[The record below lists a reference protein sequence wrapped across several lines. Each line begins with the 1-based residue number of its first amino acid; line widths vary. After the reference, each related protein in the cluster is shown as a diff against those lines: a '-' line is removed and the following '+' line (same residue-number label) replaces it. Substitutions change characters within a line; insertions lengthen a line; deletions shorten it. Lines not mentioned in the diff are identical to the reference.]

1 MEYTEVD
8 ISFKEINP
16 FSDILIA
23 RLNEIEFESYL
34 EYQNGLKAYIPT
46 QLLDQND
53 FKEIISDISKLTDL
67 SFTINQIKKKNWN
80 EIWEKSYSPIFIN
93 NDCVIRAHF
102 HPPISNVKHEI
113 IITPRMSFGTGHHE
127 TTSLMMNAMFDLNIK
142 QKTVLDIG
150 TGTGVLAILASKL
163 GARNIVGI
171 DSDEWAFKN
180 ANENAVLNNISNI
193 DFFHADANF
202 IGKKKYDVLLAN
214 INRNIILN
222 DIEIYVKAMR
232 DSSEIL
238 LSGFFQDDISL
249 ILKKTEQLGLDL
261 VVLKNKNKWQML
273 HLKRT

>member
-193 DFFHADANF
+193 DFFHSDANF